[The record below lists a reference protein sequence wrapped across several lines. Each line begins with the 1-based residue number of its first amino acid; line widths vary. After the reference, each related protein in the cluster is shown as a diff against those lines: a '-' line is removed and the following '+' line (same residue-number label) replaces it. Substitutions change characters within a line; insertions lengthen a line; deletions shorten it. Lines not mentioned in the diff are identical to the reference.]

1 MKLLVVLFLIGC
13 MNASQASTSSKKTVM
28 YSFEINDN
36 TLCDIVLLNDK
47 EYLIDLIYTFPEGR
61 LSGHE
66 EVNHTILS
74 YGNYNT
80 QSNVVT
86 FKDAVSE
93 YRLCAVR
100 KESFIEITE
109 GFPFI
114 LNKKGDLSVWV
125 DNHEL
130 LTESLEHYKNHVST
144 YQTVLQQKE
153 KSPTLSLSRRMTLS
167 SEIRRE
173 SIIHWS
179 MHLADRSYTFH
190 RPVRIIS
197 IRWISIWIIPMMT
210 IHLE

>member
-1 MKLLVVLFLIGC
+1 MKLLVVLFLIGY
-13 MNASQASTSSKKTVM
+13 MNASQASTSSKKIET

-80 QSNVVT
+80 QNNVVT

-93 YRLCAVR
+93 YRLSAVR
-100 KESFIEITE
+100 KESFIEIIE

-114 LNKKGDLSVWV
+114 LRG
-125 DNHEL
+125 
-130 LTESLEHYKNHVST
+130 
-144 YQTVLQQKE
+144 VL
-153 KSPTLSLSRRMTLS
+153 
-167 SEIRRE
+167 
-173 SIIHWS
+173 
-179 MHLADRSYTFH
+179 
-190 RPVRIIS
+190 
-197 IRWISIWIIPMMT
+197 
-210 IHLE
+210 